1 MGAEGVSRD
10 SRDIKNFSH
19 YLLWQ
24 VVLVNS
30 CSGRGKMKFSC
41 GQSCWRLS
49 DKPGMRQRRPSPF
62 LCWLPFPLCT
72 ATETNVLATFGI
84 SRDRNKL
91 CGRRRLLSVRIVYY
105 AILIISSKHWISS
118 LFFHRFPGPHL
129 KNLCVCSNILYDG
142 QSLSELCRLSATL
155 LSWQRLVSSWIS
167 ISFQPWQ
174 GLSAVYL
181 TGSKTNDWFMH
192 VFDPADF

>member
-1 MGAEGVSRD
+1 MTYNTSAAVIDCREIAFKKKKKLCRQRQSYTEAVVGAEGVSRD

-105 AILIISSKHWISS
+105 AVLIISSKH
-118 LFFHRFPGPHL
+118 
-129 KNLCVCSNILYDG
+129 
-142 QSLSELCRLSATL
+142 
-155 LSWQRLVSSWIS
+155 
-167 ISFQPWQ
+167 
-174 GLSAVYL
+174 
-181 TGSKTNDWFMH
+181 
-192 VFDPADF
+192 